1 MISASKIWPWVNENL
16 KTDPAILRLKYH
28 GKQIGDFDIETLIR
42 QVECRQK
49 FGKKLAATLASNPYF
64 FFPTTLSGEQS
75 TSDALAQWHA
85 SLIPEGSSL
94 IDLTAGL
101 GIDAIYCGKRC
112 KSVTAI
118 EQNPIVAEALAINA
132 PEINVVQGDCRN
144 FIRDY
149 HGHRFDVAF
158 IDPARRN
165 AEGGRVYD
173 IRDCRPDVI
182 EMLPELE
189 RIAGRVIIKLS
200 PMLDIMAVMCAIP
213 HTREII
219 ALGTPT
225 ECKELVVD
233 VTFDRSPAS
242 TVIKA
247 VTLGSPSFAFT
258 IEECKAAQP
267 RFDNPQAGMWIYEP
281 FPCIMKTGGFSLLCE
296 RYGVAAIA
304 PNTHVFIS
312 KEAVE
317 AFPGH
322 AREIIEVIPFCSKYI
337 KRLASKYPRIDVAV
351 RNFPLSADALA
362 RKLKVKQGSE
372 FRLLGVTSA
381 TGDPLMIIAR

>member
-1 MISASKIWPWVNENL
+1 MSASKIWSWVNDNL
-16 KTDPAILRLKYH
+16 NTDPAILRLKFH
-28 GKQIGDFDIETLIR
+28 GKQIGDFDAETLIR

-64 FFPTTLSGEQS
+64 FFPTTLAGEQS

-101 GIDAIYCGKRC
+101 GIDAIYCSKRC

-165 AEGGRVYD
+165 AGGGRVYD
-173 IRDCRPDVI
+173 IRECQPDVT
-182 EMLPELE
+182 EMLPEVE
-189 RIAGRVIIKLS
+189 RIAGRLIIKLS
-200 PMLDIMAVMCAIP
+200 PMLDIRAVMGVIP
-213 HTREII
+213 GISEII
-219 ALGTPT
+219 ALGIPT
-225 ECKELVVD
+225 ECKELVLD
-233 VTFDRSPAS
+233 LRFDHTPGSPI
-242 TVIKA
+242 IKA
-247 VTLGSPSFAFT
+247 VTLGVPPFAFT
-258 IEECKAAQP
+258 TEECAAAQP

-296 RYGVAAIA
+296 RYGVSAIA

-312 KEAVE
+312 KEAVA
-317 AFPGH
+317 AFPGN
-322 AREIIEVIPFCSKYI
+322 AREIIEVIPFNSKYI

-381 TGDPLMIIAR
+381 TGNPLMIIAR